1 MDPEIQNRYGR
12 SFSGHLYAMATD
24 RYVPL
29 RLSTSHDK
37 WHWGITPQDDWLM
50 AGGDQGSIRLDFTFD
65 SKTQDRLH
73 YHISLSGPARPH
85 KKLGLSFNGYL
96 GFYQRAEVTDYWKI
110 EPLELTE
117 HGLICHL
124 RDHQGYRA
132 GAIRDNPHFSRHPM
146 YLINTKEGETLTF
159 LLQQAV

>member
-1 MDPEIQNRYGR
+1 MDPEIQSSYAR

-29 RLSTSHDK
+29 RLSTRRDK

-50 AGGDQGSIRLDFTFD
+50 AGGDQASLRLDFTFD
-65 SKTQDRLH
+65 SSTQDRLH
-73 YHISLSGPARPH
+73 HHISLSGPAQPP
-85 KKLGLSFNGYL
+85 KKLGLSLNGYL

-117 HGLICHL
+117 HGLICYL

-132 GAIRDNPHFSRHPM
+132 GAIADTPHHSRHPM

-159 LLQQAV
+159 LLQQVA